1 MLDNV
6 LRIAIVG
13 VGPRGLNVF
22 ERICANARQ
31 LGISAGVELVLI
43 DSTRVGT
50 GSVWRT
56 DQPAHLLMNTVA
68 EQVTIFTDDTVEMAG
83 PVERGPSLYEW
94 SNFLAKIGNFA
105 SLPSAAL
112 GVALR
117 ISPESYPPR
126 AFYGHYLRWAFE
138 RTRDRYADWVRVR
151 EIVATVVDMRDGP
164 GGFQELELDTGER
177 LRGLH
182 AVVLTQGHLAE
193 APPGASGSLTD
204 TADRLGLTYIPPGN
218 AADVDLNRIPEGDP
232 VIIRGLGLTF
242 FDYLALLTAGR
253 GGRFTESETGL
264 EYVASG
270 REPLIVTGCRRG
282 VPHHARGEHQ
292 KGVAGRY
299 EPLLLNGDR
308 IARLRHRARKFGDVS
323 FRRDVWPHIAR
334 EVESVYYTRL
344 IADRVSP
351 HRLASFRDR
360 YLIAPTAE
368 DAEELLNRFGVPPQ
382 ERWDWRTLADPTGGR
397 YFTDPADFHAWLL
410 AYLDADVQ
418 QAHLGNVHGPVKA
431 ALDVLRDLRNEV
443 RLVVDHGG
451 IAGSSYRDDLDRWYT
466 PMNAFLSIGPPAHRI
481 SELAALIRAGV
492 VRVAGPDMRVRAD
505 TRHECFVADSPL
517 VGDSVASAHT
527 LIDAWMPAPDLHRT
541 ADPLLR
547 NLLRREE
554 VRGYVIASPDGSRY
568 RTGGLALSPG
578 SYHPVDTVGRIHPRR
593 YVFGVP
599 TESVRWV
606 TAAGARPGV
615 NSVTLADGDAIA
627 REILT
632 AHRYEGPALPPNQR
646 GVQRHSELGHDCERH
661 HEMAVECGLLA
672 PVGVGTPVESLLSDD
687 AWIEAMLE
695 VELALARA
703 EARLGMVPGTVTD
716 HLVVAVREH
725 AFDAREIAQASRGA
739 ANPVVIFVERLHD
752 AVADVDPV
760 SANYVHYGSTSQ
772 DILDTA
778 TMVIAARVLAVLIAD
793 LDTIVGSLA
802 ELARRHRTTPIAGR
816 TLAMHAVPT
825 TFGAKV
831 AVWMQGLLDA
841 RERLDRVRRTLPIQL
856 GGAAGTLASY
866 IECARCADSELSQA
880 PAGEIMERL
889 TREFAAELSLTVS
902 ATPWHTARTPIADL
916 AAALALTSGTLG
928 KLAVDVI
935 SQSRTETAELLEPA
949 APGRGESSAM
959 PQKRNPV
966 LSTMI
971 RAAALQVPALAST
984 LFGALLAEDER
995 PAGAWH
1001 AEWQPL
1007 RECLLLVGGAAH
1019 TAVELAAGLM
1029 ADADRMTENLSLTEG
1044 QIVAERLSIRLA
1056 PLLGKP
1062 IAKKALQAASFE
1074 ARTTTRPLADILAEC
1089 PDIAPHLTKPELAEL
1104 LRPENYLGAAPD
1116 LVDRVLRRI

>member
-31 LGISAGVELVLI
+31 LDIAAGVELVVI
-43 DSTRVGT
+43 DSNRVGT

-56 DQPAHLLMNTVA
+56 DQSSHLLMNTVA

-94 SNFLAKIGNFA
+94 SDFLTKIGNFA
-105 SLPSAAL
+105 GLPAAAF
-112 GVALR
+112 GTASH
-117 ISPESYPPR
+117 ISPDTYPSR
-126 AFYGHYLRWAFE
+126 AYYGHYLRWAFE

-151 EIVATVVDMRDGP
+151 EIVATVVDLRDGP
-164 GGFQELELDTGER
+164 GGFQELELSTGER

-193 APPGASGSLTD
+193 APPDAPGSLTVA
-204 TADRLGLTYIPPGN
+204 ADRLGLTYFPPGN
-218 AADVDLNRIPEGDP
+218 AADADLDRLPEREP

-253 GGRFTESETGL
+253 GGRFKETEAGL

-270 REPLIVTGCRRG
+270 REPLIISGCRRG

-292 KGVAGRY
+292 KGVDGRY
-299 EPLLLNGDR
+299 QPLLLNSDR
-308 IARLRHRARKFGDVS
+308 IARLRSRARDSGDVS
-323 FRRDVWPHIAR
+323 FRRDVWPYIAR

-344 IADRVSP
+344 LADRVSP
-351 HRLASFRDR
+351 PRLASFRDR
-360 YLIAPTAE
+360 YLLAAAPG
-368 DAEELLNRFGVPPQ
+368 DIEELLNRFGIAAAA
-382 ERWDWRTLADPTGGR
+382 RWDWQALADPTAGR
-397 YFTDPADFHAWLL
+397 CFTDSADFHSWLL
-410 AYLDADVQ
+410 AYLDADIQ
-418 QAHLGNVHGPVKA
+418 QARLGNVRGPMKA

-466 PMNAFLSIGPPAHRI
+466 PLNSFLSIGPPAHRI

-492 VRVAGPDMRVRAD
+492 VRVAGPGMRVRAD
-505 TRHECFVADSPL
+505 TRHECYVADSPR
-517 VGDSVASAHT
+517 VGDSVARARS
-527 LIDAWMPAPDLHRT
+527 LVDAWVPAPDLHRT

-547 NLLRREE
+547 NLLRRDE
-554 VRGYVIASPDGSRY
+554 VSGYSIASPDGGRY
-568 RTGGLALSPG
+568 RTGGLALAPG
-578 SYHPVDTVGRIHPRR
+578 SHHPVDVGGRIHPRR
-593 YVFGVP
+593 YAFGVP
-599 TESVRWV
+599 TEAVRWV
-606 TAAGARPGV
+606 TAAGPRPRV

-632 AHRYEGPALPPNQR
+632 AHRYAGSAPNHP
-646 GVQRHSELGHDCERH
+646 GVQRHSELPDESERH
-661 HEMAVECGLLA
+661 TDMTVECGLLA
-672 PVGVGTPVESLLSDD
+672 PVGAGTPVESLLGDD

-695 VELALARA
+695 VELALTRA
-703 EARLGMVPGTVTD
+703 EARLGMVPDTVTG
-716 HLVVAVREH
+716 HLATAVREH
-725 AFDAREIAQASRGA
+725 EFDAREIARASRGA
-739 ANPVVIFVERLHD
+739 ANPVVCFVERLHD
-752 AVADVDPV
+752 AVAEVDPA
-760 SANYVHYGSTSQ
+760 SADYVHYGSTSQ

-778 TMVIAARVLAVLIAD
+778 TMVIASRVLAVVIAD
-793 LDTIVGSLA
+793 LDTILA
-802 ELARRHRTTPIAGR
+802 ALADLARRHRTTPIAGR
-816 TLAMHAVPT
+816 TLARHAVPT

-841 RERLDRVRRTLPIQL
+841 RERLDRVRGTLPVQL

-866 IECARCADSELSQA
+866 IECARCAESELSDA
-880 PAGEIMERL
+880 PAGEIVERL
-889 TREFAAELSLTVS
+889 TGEFAAELSLTVS
-902 ATPWHTARTPIADL
+902 ATPWHTVRTPIADL
-916 AAALALTSGTLG
+916 AAALALTSGILG

-935 SQSRTETAELLEPA
+935 SQSREETAELTEPA

-995 PAGAWH
+995 AAGSWH

-1019 TAVELAAGLM
+1019 TAVELATGLI
-1029 ADADRMTENLSLTEG
+1029 ADADRMAENLSLTEG

-1056 PLLGKP
+1056 PILGKP
-1062 IAKKALQAASFE
+1062 QAKKALQAASFE
-1074 ARTTTRPLADILAEC
+1074 ARSSTRPLADVLAES
-1089 PDIAPHLTKPELAEL
+1089 PDIVGHLSRLELTEL

-1116 LVDRVLRRI
+1116 LVDRVLRRL

>member
-13 VGPRGLNVF
+13 MGPRGLNVF

-31 LGISAGVELVLI
+31 LGFSAGVELVVI
-43 DSTRVGT
+43 DSKRPGT
-50 GSVWRT
+50 GAVWRT
-56 DQPAHLLMNTVA
+56 DQSRHLLMNTVA

-105 SLPSAAL
+105 GLPAPAFRQ
-112 GVALR
+112 ALR
-117 ISPESYPPR
+117 IAPETYPPR
-126 AFYGHYLRWAFE
+126 AYYGHYLRWAFE
-138 RTRDRYADWVRVR
+138 RTRDRYAEWVRVR
-151 EIVATVVDMRDGP
+151 EIVATALDLRDGP
-164 GGFQELELDTGER
+164 GGLQELDLSTGER

-182 AVVLTQGHLAE
+182 AVVLTQGHLGE
-193 APPGASGSLTD
+193 VAPAASGSLAQD
-204 TADRLGLTYIPPGN
+204 ADRLGLSYFPPGN
-218 AADVDLNRIPEGDP
+218 AADIDPDLIPEREP

-242 FDYLALLTAGR
+242 FDYLAMLTAGR
-253 GGRFTESETGL
+253 GGRFKESDCGL
-264 EYVASG
+264 EYIASG
-270 REPLIVTGCRRG
+270 REPLIIAGCRRG

-292 KGVAGRY
+292 KGVDGRY
-299 EPLLLNGDR
+299 EPLLLNADR
-308 IARLRHRARKFGDVS
+308 IARLRWRAKKFGDVS
-323 FRRDVWPHIAR
+323 FRRDVWPCIAR

-344 IADRVSP
+344 LADRVSP

-360 YLIAPTAE
+360 YLIAQTPE
-368 DAEELLNRFGVPPQ
+368 DTQELLNRFGIPPRD
-382 ERWDWRTLADPTGGR
+382 RWDWNALADPTGGR
-397 YFTDPADFHAWLL
+397 CFTDPDDFHAWLL
-410 AYLDADVQ
+410 AYLDADVH
-418 QAHLGNVHGPVKA
+418 QARLGNLHGPVKS

-492 VRVAGPDMRVRAD
+492 VRVAGPGMRVRAD
-505 TRHECFVADSPL
+505 TRRECFVADSPL
-517 VGDSVASAHT
+517 VGDSVLTARS

-554 VRGYVIASPDGSRY
+554 VRGYVIGSPDGSRY
-568 RTGGLALSPG
+568 RTGGLAIAEG
-578 SYHPVDTVGRIHPRR
+578 THHPVDTLGRIHQRR

-599 TESVRWV
+599 TEAVRWV
-606 TAAGARPGV
+606 TAAGPRPGV

-627 REILT
+627 RELLT
-632 AHRYEGPALPPNQR
+632 AHRYEGPAPNHA
-646 GVQRHSELGHDCERH
+646 GVQRHSELEDECERH
-661 HEMAVECGLLA
+661 EMTVECGLLA
-672 PVGVGTPVESLLSDD
+672 PVGVGTPVESLLGDD
-687 AWIEAMLE
+687 AWIEAMVE
-695 VELALARA
+695 VEQALVRA
-703 EARLGMVPGTVTD
+703 QTTLGMVPDSVAG
-716 HLVVAVREH
+716 HLAIAVREH
-725 AFDAREIAQASRGA
+725 EFDAREIAQASRGA
-739 ANPVVIFVERLHD
+739 ANPVVTFVERLHD

-778 TMVIAARVLAVLIAD
+778 TMVIAARVLGVVIAD
-793 LDTIVGSLA
+793 VDTIVAALA
-802 ELARRHRTTPIAGR
+802 ELARRHRSTPIAGR

-825 TFGAKV
+825 TFGARV
-831 AVWMQGLLDA
+831 AVWIQGLLDA
-841 RERLDRVRRTLPIQL
+841 RERLTRVRETLPVQL

-866 IECARCADSELSQA
+866 IECARCADSELSRA
-880 PAGEIMERL
+880 PAGEIVERL
-889 TREFAAELSLTVS
+889 TREFAAELGLAVR
-902 ATPWHTARTPIADL
+902 ATPWHTVRTPIADL
-916 AAALALTSGTLG
+916 ASALALTSGTLG

-935 SQSRTETAELLEPA
+935 SQARTETAELFEPA
-949 APGRGESSAM
+949 AVGRGESSAM

-1019 TAVELAAGLM
+1019 TAVELASGLM

-1044 QIVAERLSIRLA
+1044 QIVSERLSIRLA

-1062 IAKKALQAASFE
+1062 IAKKALQSAAYE
-1074 ARTTTRPLADILAEC
+1074 AQSSTRALADVLSES
-1089 PDIAPHLTKPELAEL
+1089 PDIALHLTKPELTEL

-1116 LVDRVLRRI
+1116 LVDRVLRRLAD

>member
-6 LRIAIVG
+6 LRLAIIG
-13 VGPRGLNVF
+13 MGPRGLNVF
-22 ERICANARQ
+22 ERVCANARQ
-31 LGISAGVELVLI
+31 LGFTAGVELVVI

-50 GSVWRT
+50 GAVWRT
-56 DQPAHLLMNTVA
+56 GQSPHLLMNTVA

-105 SLPSAAL
+105 GLPSEAFQQ
-112 GVALR
+112 ALR
-117 ISPESYPPR
+117 IAPETYPPR
-126 AFYGHYLRWAFE
+126 AYYGHYLRWAFE
-138 RTRDRYADWVRVR
+138 RTRDRYAEWVRVR
-151 EIVATVVDMRDGP
+151 EIVATVLDVRDGP
-164 GGFQELELDTGER
+164 GGFQELDLSTGER

-193 APPGASGSLTD
+193 TPPATAGSLTE
-204 TADRLGLTYIPPGN
+204 TAQRLGLTYIPPGN
-218 AADVDLNRIPEGDP
+218 AADVDMDRIPEREP
-232 VIIRGLGLTF
+232 VLIRGLGLTF

-253 GGRFTESETGL
+253 GGRFKETDSGL
-264 EYVASG
+264 EYIPSG
-270 REPLIVTGCRRG
+270 REPFIVTGCRRG

-292 KGVAGRY
+292 KGVSGRY
-299 EPLLLNGDR
+299 EPLLLTGDR
-308 IARLRHRARKFGDVS
+308 IAQLRERARRFGDVS
-323 FRRDVWPHIAR
+323 FRRDVWPAIAK

-344 IADRVSP
+344 LADRISP
-351 HRLASFRDR
+351 QRLASFHDR
-360 YLIAPTAE
+360 YLLAQRSE
-368 DAEELLNRFGVPPQ
+368 DTEELLNRFGIPPAD
-382 ERWDWRTLADPTGGR
+382 RWDWNALADPIGAR
-397 YFTDPADFHAWLL
+397 CFTDPDDFHAWLL
-410 AYLDADVQ
+410 AYLDADVH
-418 QAHLGNVHGPVKA
+418 QARLGNVHGPMKA

-492 VRVAGPDMRVRAD
+492 VRVAGPGMRVRAD
-505 TRHECFVADSPL
+505 AGRECFVADSPR
-517 VGDSVASAHT
+517 VGDSVMTARS
-527 LIDAWMPAPDLHRT
+527 LIDAWVPAPDLHRT

-554 VRGYVIASPDGSRY
+554 VRGYAIASPDGSRY
-568 RTGGLALSPG
+568 RTGGLAIAPG
-578 SYHPVDTVGRIHPRR
+578 THHPVDAVGRIHQRR

-599 TESVRWV
+599 TEAVRWV
-606 TAAGARPGV
+606 TAAGPRPGV

-632 AHRYEGPALPPNQR
+632 AHRYEGPAIEHP
-646 GVQRHSELGHDCERH
+646 GVQRHSELADECERH
-661 HEMAVECGLLA
+661 AMTVECGLLA
-672 PVGVGTPVESLLSDD
+672 PVGVGTPVESLLGDD

-703 EARLGMVPGTVTD
+703 EARLGMVPETVTD
-716 HLVVAVREH
+716 HLALAVREH

-739 ANPVVIFVERLHD
+739 ANPVVTVVERLHD

-778 TMVIAARVLAVLIAD
+778 TMVIASRVLAVVIAD
-793 LDTIVGSLA
+793 LDTIVASLA

-831 AVWMQGLLDA
+831 AIWMQGLLDA
-841 RERLDRVRRTLPIQL
+841 RERLARVHATLPVQL

-866 IECARCADSELSQA
+866 IECARCADSELSAA

-889 TREFAAELSLTVS
+889 TREFAKELSLTVN
-902 ATPWHTARTPIADL
+902 ATPWHTVRTPIADL
-916 AAALALTSGTLG
+916 ASALALTSGTLG

-935 SQSRTETAELLEPA
+935 SQSRNETAELLEPA
-949 APGRGESSAM
+949 AAGRGESSAM

-1019 TAVELAAGLM
+1019 TAVELASGLM
-1029 ADADRMTENLSLTEG
+1029 ADADRMTENLALTEG
-1044 QIVAERLSIRLA
+1044 QIVSERLSIRLS

-1062 IAKKALQAASFE
+1062 IAKKTLQTASFE
-1074 ARTTTRPLADILAEC
+1074 AQSTTRPLLEILAES

-1116 LVDRVLRRI
+1116 LVDRVLRRL